1 MWSSWT
7 TTPQRNR
14 NLAVVDIVAIA
25 ISSVDP
31 IGRERERKNEI
42 NGKGSLKEEEY
53 KKKNVVAT
61 VFLS

>member
-31 IGRERERKNEI
+31 IERERGRKNET
-42 NGKGSLKEEEY
+42 NGKGSLQKEKYE
-53 KKKNVVAT
+53 KIVIAT